1 MASNITCRSICY
13 GLLSHKI
20 LVVSKF
26 VRGTSAMAV
35 LAWHAYVQRSAT
47 AHPKQPGGAPTVGIL
62 RTCSLH
68 LVSPICFP
76 QIISWKCS
84 QCAIGSS
91 SELLATT
98 TSSSTGNCWR
108 GLFHAWA
115 SQERVLATNRITFR
129 KRELPGA
136 SIGASSRDST
146 DTGSGEFSWV
156 MRALFHACHGQWPAL
171 PAGEQLP
178 KTDGRNEMQA
188 TAIELYYLIF
198 GWYRHQPDVAPP
210 KAHHDLSDS

>member
-1 MASNITCRSICY
+1 M
-13 GLLSHKI
+13 
-20 LVVSKF
+20 
-26 VRGTSAMAV
+26 

-136 SIGASSRDST
+136 SIGASSELAPILALESSHGSWELSST
-146 DTGSGEFSWV
+146 RATASGLHFPQESSCRKQMGETRCKLLPSSFIIWFLADIDTSQTWHHRRRIMVYQTLRLRTFE
-156 MRALFHACHGQWPAL
+156 L
-171 PAGEQLP
+171 PADHL
-178 KTDGRNEMQA
+178 EMTYVLFRLC
-188 TAIELYYLIF
+188 TASEICKF
-198 GWYRHQPDVAPP
+198 
-210 KAHHDLSDS
+210 K